1 MNVTG
6 FEKEQNVVPLF
17 GGTQEEFIPDPL
29 EQLLQETESLLVE
42 EKKLIQTAKT
52 PMVTESQFPDQS
64 MFILDQQLGHLKE
77 SISRIKYY
85 MLDLDDL
92 LPK

>member
-6 FEKEQNVVPLF
+6 FEKEQNVVSLF
-17 GGTQEEFIPDPL
+17 GGTHEEMIPDPL
-29 EQLLQETESLLVE
+29 EQLLLETETLLVE
-42 EKKLIQTAKT
+42 EKKLVTKNYPVVTA
-52 PMVTESQFPDQS
+52 SQFPDQS
-64 MFILDQQLGHLKE
+64 MFVLEQQLGHLKE
-77 SISRIKYY
+77 SIGRIKYY

>member
-17 GGTQEEFIPDPL
+17 GGAREEIIPDPL

-42 EKKLIQTAKT
+42 EKKLVQTKT
-52 PMVTESQFPDQS
+52 PVVMESQFPDQS

-77 SISRIKYY
+77 SIGRIKYY

>member
-6 FEKEQNVVPLF
+6 VEKEQNVVSLF
-17 GGTQEEFIPDPL
+17 GGTHEEIIPDPL
-29 EQLLQETESLLVE
+29 EELLRETKSLFVE
-42 EKKLIQTAKT
+42 EKELNQVKV
-52 PMVTESQFPDQS
+52 PMVSGSQFPDQS

-77 SISRIKYY
+77 SIGRIKYY